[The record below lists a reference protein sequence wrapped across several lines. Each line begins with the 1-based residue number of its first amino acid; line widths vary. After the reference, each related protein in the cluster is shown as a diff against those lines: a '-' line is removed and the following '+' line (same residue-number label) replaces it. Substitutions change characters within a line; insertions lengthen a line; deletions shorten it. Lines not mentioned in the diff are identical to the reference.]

1 MASNGLI
8 ANPSKTVFM
17 ILNNRSSQEEIGL
30 EIKVGREIIKESDHT
45 KLLGVGI
52 QYTQK
57 WDIHVKNLTN
67 SLNDRLFQIRR
78 IKSQIPKEHLMKVV
92 HSIFNSIQFKS
103 VSFQKFLRRYNFY
116 NEYRKHQII
125 NINTWLS
132 IYFLFAQFS
141 TVECVSTI

>member
-45 KLLGVGI
+45 KLLGVDI
-52 QYTQK
+52 QNTQK

-67 SLNDRLFQIRR
+67 SLNYRLFQIRR

-92 HSIFNSIQFKS
+92 HSIFNSIQFNS
-103 VSFQKFLRRYNFY
+103 NLFY
-116 NEYRKHQII
+116 FKH
-125 NINTWLS
+125 S
-132 IYFLFAQFS
+132 
-141 TVECVSTI
+141 